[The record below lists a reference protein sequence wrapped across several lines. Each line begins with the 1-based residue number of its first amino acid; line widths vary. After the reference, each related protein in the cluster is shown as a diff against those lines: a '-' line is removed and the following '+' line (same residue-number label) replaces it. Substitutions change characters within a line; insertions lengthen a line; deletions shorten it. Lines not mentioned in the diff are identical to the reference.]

1 MLLLQYKTIELPYI
15 KRWLCLL
22 VRKAIGFYKLQESPI
37 HKTHPQPPQS
47 SRTSQMQSFFF
58 FCWSNLKYL
67 DLLVV
72 CVIPTLQPTQ
82 DYLNCPRHK
91 TSSLTFLPSE
101 PHSLIYVSLG
111 NILVIFPV
119 QITAMKVVEN
129 RSIANTGTNVEDNCS
144 QRDVH

>member
-1 MLLLQYKTIELPYI
+1 M
-15 KRWLCLL
+15 
-22 VRKAIGFYKLQESPI
+22 
-37 HKTHPQPPQS
+37 
-47 SRTSQMQSFFF
+47 
-58 FCWSNLKYL
+58 
-67 DLLVV
+67 
-72 CVIPTLQPTQ
+72 CVIPTLQPIQ

>member
-1 MLLLQYKTIELPYI
+1 M
-15 KRWLCLL
+15 
-22 VRKAIGFYKLQESPI
+22 
-37 HKTHPQPPQS
+37 
-47 SRTSQMQSFFF
+47 
-58 FCWSNLKYL
+58 
-67 DLLVV
+67 